1 MLFSII
7 LPIYNVEKYLC
18 ECVDSI
24 LNQTY
29 KDYEI
34 ILVDDGS
41 KDKSPQICDE
51 LAHKYDCIKV
61 IHKKNGGLS
70 DARNVG
76 SKEAIGEYIVYI
88 DSDDYILDKE
98 FLSKLA
104 QKTKTGVDLIFY
116 KYQKYFNE
124 TKKLEDCTYTYSLA
138 MSETLYANK
147 IEALVKAD
155 AFYGMA
161 WIKAVKRKLIVE
173 NNINFEV
180 GLLGEDMDWNYQVIF
195 NASTIEFID
204 EPMIAYRQREGSITS
219 THALKNLVDF
229 VYILEKWS
237 NRITNDIKDEKLKI
251 ALYGSLAKYYSN
263 LLVVYSRLSDSKKK
277 IYIKRIKN
285 LGWLLKYG
293 MSQRPQMIY
302 KIYRIAGFRLTIIAL
317 KIFDRIK

>member
-1 MLFSII
+1 MKIWI
-7 LPIYNVEKYLC
+7 G
-18 ECVDSI
+18 
-24 LNQTY
+24 T
-29 KDYEI
+29 
-34 ILVDDGS
+34 
-41 KDKSPQICDE
+41 
-51 LAHKYDCIKV
+51 IK
-61 IHKKNGGLS
+61 
-70 DARNVG
+70 
-76 SKEAIGEYIVYI
+76 
-88 DSDDYILDKE
+88 
-98 FLSKLA
+98 
-104 QKTKTGVDLIFY
+104 
-116 KYQKYFNE
+116 
-124 TKKLEDCTYTYSLA
+124 
-138 MSETLYANK
+138 
-147 IEALVKAD
+147 
-155 AFYGMA
+155 
-161 WIKAVKRKLIVE
+161 
-173 NNINFEV
+173 
-180 GLLGEDMDWNYQVIF
+180 F

-219 THALKNLVDF
+219 THTLKNLVDF

>member
-1 MLFSII
+1 MA
-7 LPIYNVEKYLC
+7 
-18 ECVDSI
+18 D
-24 LNQTY
+24 
-29 KDYEI
+29 
-34 ILVDDGS
+34 
-41 KDKSPQICDE
+41 
-51 LAHKYDCIKV
+51 
-61 IHKKNGGLS
+61 LS
-70 DARNVG
+70 DARNAG
-76 SKEAIGEYIVYI
+76 TKEAIGKYIVYI

-195 NASTIEFID
+195 NAPTIEFID
-204 EPMIAYRQREGSITS
+204 EPMIAYRQRR
-219 THALKNLVDF
+219 
-229 VYILEKWS
+229 
-237 NRITNDIKDEKLKI
+237 RINNFH
-251 ALYGSLAKYYSN
+251 S
-263 LLVVYSRLSDSKKK
+263 
-277 IYIKRIKN
+277 YIKKLSRFCLYFRKMV
-285 LGWLLKYG
+285 KSY
-293 MSQRPQMIY
+293 Y
-302 KIYRIAGFRLTIIAL
+302 K
-317 KIFDRIK
+317 